1 MEVKQYDGQYS
12 DKVCISLGI
21 RQRCVIPVLDFMD
34 VHDYVDAN
42 NDGLGMKN
50 ISDGSLTYADD
61 IIRMSNTKN
70 NEG

>member
-21 RQRCVIPVLDFMD
+21 MLDFMD

-42 NDGLGMKN
+42 NDGLRMAN

-61 IIRMSNTKN
+61 IILMSNTKN
-70 NEG
+70 NEGFK